1 MVNLWKGML
10 AEVNIILN
18 GALSPGAMSEGSVN
32 VKSVATTPLPYCK
45 MFQQLLRISKP
56 LRLCKKR

>member
-32 VKSVATTPLPYCK
+32 VKSVATTPLT
-45 MFQQLLRISKP
+45 LL
-56 LRLCKKR
+56 